1 MLRHLTMRRF
11 VFIREATVDFG
22 DGFCVLTGETG
33 AGKSLLADALALL
46 GGARPAPGMI
56 MPGAEDFEL
65 EAVFD
70 VSECPP
76 AALFLTENELHGDEN
91 DMLVR
96 RIVDG
101 KRSRAFINGRQVP
114 LSLLSDAMSGVAE
127 ICGQHN
133 HYSLRK
139 PAAQQAF
146 LDSCGCVK
154 EASLVRAAHTKWSAA
169 DTDLRLAREQ
179 MEEGKLRRAALTE
192 ELIELE
198 AVGFT
203 EERWEEQNRLFSRL
217 SNMQNLADGCAEAIT
232 ALEDSATSGLSTA
245 VRRLSELSRIDDK
258 LAAPLQC
265 AEEAAAAVNEA
276 ARTLGRYTDELGG
289 EPQQLSDAEN
299 FIAESHRLARKYR
312 LPSPSSL
319 GECITE
325 KKTEAER
332 LDAQADI
339 AGLEKTELE
348 LRKKFTAACKSLT
361 QKRKTASASLEKNT
375 TSLLRRLSMPQARLQ
390 VKITPSESPGAH
402 GAERVELQITTRKDT
417 QPGTIADVASGGE
430 LSRLGLALQLAADER
445 GKPVMVFDEVDTGI
459 GGAAASVVGELLQTL
474 GKSRQV
480 LCVTHLAQVA
490 AHADFHLCAS
500 KDGDSIIREINGD
513 ARVEELARIVG
524 GAKINDAAR
533 ANAADLLTQAKRKS

>member
-11 VFIREATVDFG
+11 VFIREATVAFG
-22 DGFCVLTGETG
+22 EGFCVLTGETG

-46 GGARPAPGMI
+46 CGARPTPGMI

-70 VSECPP
+70 VGECPP
-76 AALFLTENELHGDEN
+76 AASFLEENELSGDEN

-146 LDSCGCVK
+146 LDSCGCVE
-154 EASLVRAAHTKWSAA
+154 EASQVRTTHGKWSLA
-169 DTDLRLAREQ
+169 DNDLREAREQ
-179 MEEGKLRRAALTE
+179 MEEGKLRRAALAE

-198 AVGFT
+198 ALGFT
-203 EERWEEQNRLFSRL
+203 EERWEEQNRVFSRL
-217 SNMQNLADGCAEAIT
+217 SNMQNLADGCAEALT
-232 ALEDSATSGLSTA
+232 SLEDSASSGLSSA
-245 VRRLSELSRIDDK
+245 IRRLSELSRIDDK
-258 LAAPLQC
+258 LSTPLQC

-276 ARTLGRYTDELGG
+276 TRALGRYTEELGG
-289 EPQQLSDAEN
+289 EPEQLSEAET
-299 FIAESHRLARKYR
+299 FIAESHRLSRKYR
-312 LPSPSSL
+312 LASPSSL
-319 GECITE
+319 GECISE
-325 KKTEAER
+325 KKSELEKLEA
-332 LDAQADI
+332 QSDI
-339 AGLEKTELE
+339 AGLEKSELE
-348 LRKKFTAACKSLT
+348 LRKKFNSACKSLT
-361 QKRKTASASLEKNT
+361 EKRKTAAASLEKNAT
-375 TSLLRRLSMPQARLQ
+375 ELLRRLSMPQARLE
-390 VKITPSESPGAH
+390 VKLTPLESPSAH

-417 QPGTIADVASGGE
+417 TPGTIADVASGGE

-500 KDGDSIIREINGD
+500 KGGDSIIRQIDGE
-513 ARVEELARIVG
+513 ARIEELARIVG